1 VNAHATGA
9 PELSQVA
16 ASPHARVLVA
26 EDDPMVRRILQS
38 WLQQWAHDVTVA
50 ENGADAWNVL
60 QQAQPPDLL
69 ILDWMMPE
77 IDGLELC
84 RRVRADQR
92 TGYRYI
98 LLITAKD
105 ARQDLVSGFEA
116 GADDYLTKPFDRDEL
131 RARLRVGERILKLQD
146 DLIRAR
152 DALQFQATH
161 DVLTGICNRGAVLD
175 VFNREL
181 ERSRRTRVPMA
192 VLMLDLVHFK
202 RINDTY
208 GHLSGDAVLKE
219 AARRLTQSVRSY
231 DCVGRYGGE
240 EFLVVLP
247 GCDAAQALRIAE
259 RIRSAIA
266 QNSVDAGDAQ
276 LKLTASIGGVTL
288 AAPVDGSANEI
299 LALAD
304 NALYQAKKAGR
315 DRTVFS

>member
-1 VNAHATGA
+1 VNAHATSA
-9 PELSQVA
+9 PELPQA
-16 ASPHARVLVA
+16 NAPPHARVLVA

-38 WLQQWAHDVTVA
+38 WLQQWAHEVTIA
-50 ENGADAWNVL
+50 ENGADAWNIL
-60 QQAQPPDLL
+60 QQEQPPELL

-84 RRVRADQR
+84 RRIRADQR

-161 DVLTGICNRGAVLD
+161 DVLTGLSNRGAVLE

-192 VLMLDLVHFK
+192 VLMLDLDHFK
-202 RINDTY
+202 RINDTH
-208 GHLSGDAVLKE
+208 GHLAGDAVLKE
-219 AARRLTQSVRSY
+219 AARRLTNAVRSY

-247 GCDAAQALRIAE
+247 GCDAAQAVHTAE
-259 RIRSAIA
+259 RVRSAIA
-266 QNSVDAGDAQ
+266 QNPVEIGGAQ
-276 LKLTASIGGVTL
+276 LKFTVSIGGVTL
-288 AAPVDGSANEI
+288 AKPAAGSANEI

-304 NALYQAKKAGR
+304 GALYQAKNAGR
-315 DRTVFS
+315 DRTVLV